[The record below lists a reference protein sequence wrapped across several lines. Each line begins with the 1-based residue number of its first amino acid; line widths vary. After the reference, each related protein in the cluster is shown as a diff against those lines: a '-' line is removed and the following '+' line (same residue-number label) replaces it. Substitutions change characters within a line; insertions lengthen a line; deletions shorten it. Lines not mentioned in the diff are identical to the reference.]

1 MRRSL
6 VLLWSFLI
14 LCSLSFPQTVREMR
28 FEEVKL
34 DTVIKAL
41 AKVVK
46 KNVIIDPEVKD
57 ILKKTASIYIQ
68 RPVSVNEA
76 FNLILR
82 EYGLIAVPV
91 NREIYKITKA
101 GEFELDIRELTE
113 KDVEKLI
120 DFLKRRV
127 SPSAEIVIDKTLKT
141 IYVRDE
147 EKRVKRL
154 EGKLKEY
161 VERIVAER
169 RLGVEERPEAVITR
183 VFYLKTISIEEAK
196 QLLMPH
202 ISKKTVLT
210 EAPTFNALV
219 ITDEAERIKKYEE
232 VLRNFLVTAPATR
245 KPVTEIFYLRYISPA
260 EFIKMIEPIRSE
272 AGLVLTGGAIRVEK
286 ERQREA
292 RREEKVTPILKE
304 FNAVMITDYPEVIER
319 IKEQFSEYISE
330 DPPQVKIEARILEVR
345 KEVVRELGINWS
357 ALLSNVKVQQSWQ
370 GGIGS
375 NLGVGQSGSIIPG
388 LSGTPGGI
396 LTFTYSKGALNALN
410 LRLSAFERIGKIK
423 NLAKPTVITIN
434 GQEATIKQG
443 QEIPYQTAVIA
454 GGAATPNI
462 QFKEA
467 VLELKVLPIISPD
480 GRILLDI
487 KLKQDTP
494 GVQTPRG
501 PAINTKE
508 VTTKVIV
515 NDGDTVV
522 IGGIID
528 TQNNRTNEGVAGL
541 VRVPILKWLFG
552 QESVSIRDVELL
564 IFITP
569 SILME

>member
-1 MRRSL
+1 
-6 VLLWSFLI
+6 
-14 LCSLSFPQTVREMR
+14 
-28 FEEVKL
+28 
-34 DTVIKAL
+34 
-41 AKVVK
+41 
-46 KNVIIDPEVKD
+46 
-57 ILKKTASIYIQ
+57 
-68 RPVSVNEA
+68 
-76 FNLILR
+76 
-82 EYGLIAVPV
+82 
-91 NREIYKITKA
+91 
-101 GEFELDIRELTE
+101 
-113 KDVEKLI
+113 
-120 DFLKRRV
+120 
-127 SPSAEIVIDKTLKT
+127 
-141 IYVRDE
+141 
-147 EKRVKRL
+147 
-154 EGKLKEY
+154 
-161 VERIVAER
+161 
-169 RLGVEERPEAVITR
+169 
-183 VFYLKTISIEEAK
+183 
-196 QLLMPH
+196 
-202 ISKKTVLT
+202 
-210 EAPTFNALV
+210 
-219 ITDEAERIKKYEE
+219 
-232 VLRNFLVTAPATR
+232 
-245 KPVTEIFYLRYISPA
+245 
-260 EFIKMIEPIRSE
+260 
-272 AGLVLTGGAIRVEK
+272 
-286 ERQREA
+286 
-292 RREEKVTPILKE
+292 
-304 FNAVMITDYPEVIER
+304 
-319 IKEQFSEYISE
+319 
-330 DPPQVKIEARILEVR
+330 
-345 KEVVRELGINWS
+345 
-357 ALLSNVKVQQSWQ
+357 
-370 GGIGS
+370 
-375 NLGVGQSGSIIPG
+375 
-388 LSGTPGGI
+388 GGI